1 MLLFEM
7 KKIFLK
13 ASNRIAIGVL
23 LLVVVVVCYFAVC
36 SVDYVN
42 EEGNTETGIYAVQ
55 KLKAEKEKWAG
66 VLTEEKLAAVI
77 EENARIV
84 ATEEYQ
90 SDNVQLNNIAYGW
103 RQGISDI
110 RQLLVYAFCPFREY
124 DYYRP
129 DSLQPKEAECFY
141 GNRILKLEEWLNT
154 EAKEQFSTPEKE
166 YLLQQYRKLETPLL
180 YGYADGW
187 RWCFEFAPTIIMLT
201 VLVLGFMTAGIFSG
215 EFSTKTD
222 AVFFSSYHGRGKAV
236 RAKVQAGI
244 LIVTVVYWGMMLLYS
259 AVVLGI
265 LGADGASLPIQTRIG
280 GWKSFYQL
288 TNLQEYGLILLGGY
302 LGSLFL
308 TLLTMLVSAK
318 TKSAVLAVTVPFVLI
333 FLPSFLSGNSSAWV
347 NKMLGLFPDQLLQM
361 NQTVVLFQLYE
372 FGGKVMGAVK
382 PLFIIYILL
391 TVLLCPVLY
400 WCYRRTEIK

>member
-23 LLVVVVVCYFAVC
+23 LLVTGVVCYFAVG

-55 KLKAEKEKWAG
+55 KLKAEKQKWAG
-66 VLTEEKLAAVI
+66 VLTEEKITAVI
-77 EENARIV
+77 EENARIT

-90 SDNVQLNNIAYGW
+90 SNNVKMNDIAYGW

-129 DSLQPKEAECFY
+129 DSLNPKDAGAFY
-141 GNRILKLEEWLNT
+141 ANRILNLEEWLNT
-154 EAKEQFSTPEKE
+154 DAKEQFSNTEKE
-166 YLLQQYRKLETPLL
+166 YLLQRYRELKTPLL

-187 RWCFEFAPTIIMLT
+187 KWCFEYAPTIIMIT
-201 VLVLGFMTAGIFSG
+201 VLVLGFVTAGIFSG
-215 EFSTKTD
+215 EFSAKAD
-222 AVFFSSYHGRGKAV
+222 AVFFSSYYGRNKAV
-236 RAKVQAGI
+236 TAKVEAG
-244 LIVTVVYWGMMLLYS
+244 LLTVTVFYWGTMILYS
-259 AVVLGI
+259 AIVLGI
-265 LGADGASLPIQTRIG
+265 LGADGANLPIQARSD

-288 TNLQEYGLILLGGY
+288 TNLQEYALILLGGY

-308 TLLTMLVSAK
+308 ALLTMLVSAK

-333 FLPSFLSGNSSAWV
+333 FLPSILSGGSWAWM
-347 NKMLGLFPDQLLQM
+347 NKVLGLFPDQLLQM
-361 NQTVVLFQLYE
+361 NRTVLVFSLYE
-372 FGGKVMGAVK
+372 FGRKVVGAVT
-382 PLFIIYILL
+382 PLFVMYGILTL
-391 TVLLCPVLY
+391 TLCPLLY
-400 WCYRRTEIK
+400 WCYRRVEIK